1 MNSFPAPI
9 HPHLFTDGSCH
20 GNRKGSDIPS
30 AQILTFPLVA
40 EELQLPLLLLIQGI
54 AVSNLN
60 TQRTAWRRLHRSRGS
75 TDVPTQ
81 GSQLGA
87 I

>member
-1 MNSFPAPI
+1 MNFFPAPI
-9 HPHLFTDGSCH
+9 YPYLFTNGSCH
-20 GNRKGSDIPS
+20 GNGEGSDVPS

-40 EELQLPLLLLIQGI
+40 EQLQLPLLFLIQGV

-60 TQRTAWRRLHRSRGS
+60 TQRTAWRRLHRCRGS

-87 I
+87 T